1 MINMDVKNKRRQGSI
16 GEEIAINY
24 LKSCGFHI
32 IKQNYRVGKL
42 GEIDVIAREKEY
54 ICFVE
59 VKSRKSLK
67 YGTPAEAVNRKKQ
80 ENIKKLASI
89 YIKQHN
95 LYHCCIRFD
104 IVEIM
109 LISNGLEA
117 KEINL
122 IRNAF

>member
-1 MINMDVKNKRRQGSI
+1 MDLKNKRSQGSI

-24 LKSCGFHI
+24 LRSCGFYI
-32 IKQNYRVGKL
+32 MKKNFRVGKL
-42 GEIDVIAREKEY
+42 GEIDIIAREKEY
-54 ICFVE
+54 ICFLE

-67 YGTPAEAVNRKKQ
+67 FGTPAEAVNRKKQ

-95 LYHCCIRFD
+95 LYQCCIRFD
-104 IVEIM
+104 IVEVM
-109 LISNGLEA
+109 LLDNGLEA